1 MSFSC
6 YVHGVGDKIP
16 ETEEEEGIFILGIK
30 MELKLLC
37 KQIFNRMVIFS
48 RPKSGDTIW
57 QGNFLNLKISLY

>member
-48 RPKSGDTIW
+48 RPKSGDTI
-57 QGNFLNLKISLY
+57 